1 MANDP
6 SLIFHRGGGW
16 GIGASLQ
23 FSSSGII
30 LILILI
36 RAPPQSKGR
45 PTSVGGGRRRRSFS
59 SMSEGGR
66 GLVGVNGKKS
76 YPRGIRKDE
85 KGEGGEM
92 KKIPRR
98 KPILSPGRTVS

>member
-66 GLVGVNGKKS
+66 GLVGVNGKKKLS
-76 YPRGIRKDE
+76 WRDT
-85 KGEGGEM
+85 EG
-92 KKIPRR
+92 
-98 KPILSPGRTVS
+98 